1 MNCGGD
7 NPNSNFQMTQQPL
20 ILALDVYRKYELR
33 FSDFDKFSS
42 QIQKA
47 VNPMRHQCNKIVH
60 LKSKFTKYPN
70 FETFLQIPNFTPTP
84 KSESCDT
91 YIEYHP
97 QDPIGPD
104 KKSHTYPIKPKCF
117 NRIYIAYYFKLFIQL
132 HRCLRHRHRLYNL
145 TVWYNFFG

>member
-1 MNCGGD
+1 MSCGGD
-7 NPNSNFQMTQQPL
+7 NPISNFQMTQQPL

-70 FETFLQIPNFTPTP
+70 FETYLQIQISHQPQNPNPVIRISSIILKILLDQIKKPYISNQTKVLQPNLHCLLLQTIHPTASMP
-84 KSESCDT
+84 ETQTSPLQFD
-91 YIEYHP
+91 
-97 QDPIGPD
+97 GM
-104 KKSHTYPIKPKCF
+104 
-117 NRIYIAYYFKLFIQL
+117 
-132 HRCLRHRHRLYNL
+132 
-145 TVWYNFFG
+145 V